1 MAWIPLPDD
10 EATPQL
16 SRLTAVYRQEGRP
29 TPSVIAV
36 MKPSPRAMRAVL
48 AMNSA
53 VTFGGSRLGRA
64 TEELIATAV
73 SALNE
78 CFY

>member
-1 MAWIPLPDD
+1 MAWIVLPED

-16 SRLTAVYRQEGRP
+16 ARLTAPYRKAGRP
-29 TPSVIAV
+29 TPAVIAA

-48 AMNSA
+48 QMNNA

>member
-1 MAWIPLPDD
+1 MAWIELPED

-16 SRLTAVYRQEGRP
+16 SRLTAPYRKEGRP
-29 TPSVIAV
+29 TPAVIAA

-48 AMNSA
+48 QMNHA

>member
-1 MAWIPLPDD
+1 VAWIDLPED
-10 EATPQL
+10 EASPQL
-16 SRLTAVYRQEGRP
+16 ARLTAPYRKEGRQ
-29 TPSVIAV
+29 TPAVIAV
-36 MKPSPRAMRAVL
+36 MKPSPRAMRGVL
-48 AMNSA
+48 QMNNA
-53 VTFGGSRLGRA
+53 VTFGGSQLGRA

>member
-1 MAWIPLPDD
+1 MAWIVLPDD

-16 SRLTAVYRQEGRP
+16 SRLTAPYRSEGRP

-36 MKPSPRAMRAVL
+36 MKPSHRTMRAVL
-48 AMNSA
+48 ALNNA
-53 VTFGGSRLGRA
+53 VTFGGSRLGRG
-64 TEELIATAV
+64 TEELIATTV

>member
-1 MAWIPLPDD
+1 MAWITLPDD

-16 SRLTAVYRQEGRP
+16 SRLTAPYRKEGRP

-36 MKPSPRAMRAVL
+36 MKPAHRTMRAVL
-48 AMNSA
+48 QMNSA
-53 VTFGGSRLGRA
+53 VTFGGSQLGRA
-64 TEELIATAV
+64 CEELIATTV

>member
-1 MAWIPLPDD
+1 MAWIALPDD
-10 EATPQL
+10 EASPQL
-16 SRLTAVYRQEGRP
+16 ARLTAPYRKEGRP

-36 MKPSPRAMRAVL
+36 MKSSHRAMRAVL
-48 AMNSA
+48 QMNSA
-53 VTFGGSRLGRA
+53 VTFGGSGLGQD